1 MISYNVIYLILFTQ
15 NIGLLKNTE
24 SDLCMKADK
33 QAMKLTTVRCSSKDD
48 QQLWDFV
55 KVYPHKQF
63 MSEQYLRQHGIK

>member
-1 MISYNVIYLILFTQ
+1 
-15 NIGLLKNTE
+15 
-24 SDLCMKADK
+24 MKADK
-33 QAMKLTTVRCSSKDD
+33 QTMKLATVRCSSKDD